1 MTHFTFNRLHNYIN
15 NGQDIEQSIRF
26 ELTGEIAKADNLAH
40 HLGGDCLNF
49 QIKSARA
56 SICKGTDLKT
66 YLDMDAATAYIYG
79 TQDGTAYIMNRTEYE
94 QFCNEFATPTTE
106 SAKNGGGTKLRLKSE
121 SKALLEWL
129 AVRV

>member
-1 MTHFTFNRLHNYIN
+1 MKKFTFRRLGNYNNR
-15 NGQDIEQSIRF
+15 GQDIEQSIRF
-26 ELTGEIAKADNLAH
+26 ELTGEVLKADNLAH

-56 SICKGTDLKT
+56 TVCKGLDLKA

-79 TQDGTAYIMNRTEYE
+79 TQDGTGYIMSREEYE
-94 QFCNEFATPTTE
+94 SFCEEFSTPTTE
-106 SAKNGGGTKLRLKSE
+106 SSKNGGKPKLRLKSE

-129 AVRV
+129 ESRV

>member
-1 MTHFTFNRLHNYIN
+1 MTHFTFNRLHNYSN

-94 QFCNEFATPTTE
+94 EFCNEFATPTTE
-106 SAKNGGGTKLRLKSE
+106 SAKNGGGAKLRLKSE

>member
-1 MTHFTFNRLHNYIN
+1 MKKFTFARLHNYSN

-40 HLGGDCLNF
+40 TLGGDCLNF

-94 QFCNEFATPTTE
+94 QFCNEFATLTTE
-106 SAKNGGGTKLRLKSE
+106 SQKNGGGAKLRLKSE

-129 AVRV
+129 AVRA

>member
-1 MTHFTFNRLHNYIN
+1 MTTFTFNRLGNYRN

-26 ELTGEIAKADNLAH
+26 ELTGDLCKADNLAH

-56 SICKGTDLKT
+56 TVCKGTDLKA

-79 TQDGTAYIMNRTEYE
+79 TLEGKGYIMSREEYE
-94 QFCNEFATPTTE
+94 AFCGEFATITTD
-106 SAKNGGGTKLRLKSE
+106 SRKNGGELKMRLKHE

-129 AVRV
+129 EVRA

>member
-1 MTHFTFNRLHNYIN
+1 MTTFTFNRLGNYRN

-26 ELTGEIAKADNLAH
+26 ELTGEICKADNLAH

-56 SICKGTDLKT
+56 TVCKGTDLKA

-79 TQDGTAYIMNRTEYE
+79 TLDGKGYVMSREEYE
-94 QFCNEFATPTTE
+94 LFCGEFATVTAD
-106 SAKNGGGTKLRLKSE
+106 SRKNGGELKLRLKHE

-129 AVRV
+129 EARA